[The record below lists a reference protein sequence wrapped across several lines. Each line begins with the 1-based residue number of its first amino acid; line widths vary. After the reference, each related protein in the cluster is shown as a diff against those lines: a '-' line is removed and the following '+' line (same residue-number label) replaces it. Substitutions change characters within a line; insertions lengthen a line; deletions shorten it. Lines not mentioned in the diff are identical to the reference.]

1 MEDIVERAFNPSGT
15 VFLLF
20 FWAFFHFGWFFI
32 LHVVDT
38 VTDVALKI
46 TVGTV
51 PLLARLIF
59 LTNQIVAIRVVGV
72 NDIDKEGAG
81 LVGERHVS
89 LRVLKPKVIARQSA
103 VSLLCFLPSAFLFLG
118 LEGVVGVEHQVIGI
132 QGVNGQEIVAAF
144 ERLVRDVD
152 RDGA

>member
-1 MEDIVERAFNPSGT
+1 MEDIVERTFNPSGT

-20 FWAFFHFGWFFI
+20 FRAFFHFGRLFI

-38 VTDVALKI
+38 VTDIALEI
-46 TVGTV
+46 AVGTV
-51 PLLARLIF
+51 PLLARLVF
-59 LTNQIVAIRVVGV
+59 FTNQIVAIRVVGV
-72 NDIDKEGAG
+72 NDVDKEGAG
-81 LVGERHVS
+81 LVGERHVI
-89 LRVLKPKVIARQSA
+89 LWVLKPKVIARQSA

-132 QGVNGQEIVAAF
+132 QGMNGQEIVAAF
-144 ERLVRDVD
+144 ERLVRDID